1 MFAGLRFVGNLF
13 ASEAPEASKPSST
26 LLRGNATSSLLKA
39 ISPKARRRRARV
51 EERVRGGIK
60 FVNQSNHE
68 LVYEVPAEQVR
79 ARIKYLNLSN
89 HELVYDAD
97 LSPDSSLSEE
107 DVEGAEGAEGT
118 GLGGGGERLLE
129 SEGRAGARAQATDV
143 APRQTRLIDVPWTPE
158 SQPRVDQP
166 GVS

>member
-1 MFAGLRFVGNLF
+1 M
-13 ASEAPEASKPSST
+13 
-26 LLRGNATSSLLKA
+26 
-39 ISPKARRRRARV
+39 SPKARRRRARV

-97 LSPDSSLSEE
+97 MSPDSSLSEE
-107 DVEGAEGAEGT
+107 DVEGAEGT

-129 SEGRAGARAQATDV
+129 SEGRAGTRAPSTDV

-166 GVS
+166 GES

>member
-1 MFAGLRFVGNLF
+1 M
-13 ASEAPEASKPSST
+13 
-26 LLRGNATSSLLKA
+26 
-39 ISPKARRRRARV
+39 SPKARRRRARE

-97 LSPDSSLSEE
+97 MSPDSSLSEE
-107 DVEGAEGAEGT
+107 DVEGAEGT
-118 GLGGGGERLLE
+118 G
-129 SEGRAGARAQATDV
+129 
-143 APRQTRLIDVPWTPE
+143 
-158 SQPRVDQP
+158 
-166 GVS
+166 

>member
-1 MFAGLRFVGNLF
+1 MFAGLRSVGTWF
-13 ASEAPEASKPSST
+13 ASEAPEASKPSSEASKPSST
-26 LLRGNATSSLLKA
+26 LLRGISTSSLLKA
-39 ISPKARRRRARV
+39 IIPKARRRRARV

-97 LSPDSSLSEE
+97 MSPDCSLS
-107 DVEGAEGAEGT
+107 
-118 GLGGGGERLLE
+118 
-129 SEGRAGARAQATDV
+129 
-143 APRQTRLIDVPWTPE
+143 
-158 SQPRVDQP
+158 
-166 GVS
+166 

>member
-1 MFAGLRFVGNLF
+1 MAM
-13 ASEAPEASKPSST
+13 
-26 LLRGNATSSLLKA
+26 
-39 ISPKARRRRARV
+39 SPKARRRRARV

-60 FVNQSNHE
+60 YVNQSNHE

-97 LSPDSSLSEE
+97 MSPDSSLSEE
-107 DVEGAEGAEGT
+107 DVEGAAGAEGT

-129 SEGRAGARAQATDV
+129 SEGRAEARAPATDV
-143 APRQTRLIDVPWTPE
+143 APRQDTPHPCPLD
-158 SQPRVDQP
+158 SRVAAAGGPTWRELD
-166 GVS
+166 

>member
-1 MFAGLRFVGNLF
+1 
-13 ASEAPEASKPSST
+13 
-26 LLRGNATSSLLKA
+26 
-39 ISPKARRRRARV
+39 V

-97 LSPDSSLSEE
+97 MSPDSSLSEE
-107 DVEGAEGAEGT
+107 ESAEGGEFV
-118 GLGGGGERLLE
+118 GGGHHDVVPLAEIAEIGALRKEETRSWASATHDVRAPGLAGEEGERGRKVVAYVRVCVFVCVCLCVCVCVCVCSVLD
-129 SEGRAGARAQATDV
+129 SSGRA
-143 APRQTRLIDVPWTPE
+143 WT
-158 SQPRVDQP
+158 Q
-166 GVS
+166 GV